1 MILRN
6 VIELIIVAITASI
19 LIPLFLNRRKKA
31 IDLDGFEMMES
42 DSQLEEDIEE
52 VILIEQEH

>member
-31 IDLDGFEMMES
+31 KDLDGFEMMES
-42 DSQLEEDIEE
+42 DSQPEEDIEE